1 MEQNGTELI
10 ELYDRTKS
18 NITSLKAVGTQ
29 QTLFY
34 SIVNV

>member
-1 MEQNGTELI
+1 MEQNVTEVI

-29 QTLFY
+29 QRLFY
-34 SIVNV
+34 FIVNV

>member
-1 MEQNGTELI
+1 MEHNVTELI

-29 QTLFY
+29 ERLFY